1 MSDTTYILT
10 EAQQRCLTHFV
21 VNHLS
26 DYIDEHLCSEY
37 LIDDVMIDNDMDDE
51 INDRKRAALEFI
63 KSIL

>member
-1 MSDTTYILT
+1 MSDTTYTLT

-26 DYIDEHLCSEY
+26 DYIDEHLHSEY
-37 LIDDVMIDNDMDDE
+37 LIDDVMIDNDMHDE
-51 INDRKRAALEFI
+51 INDRKRAALEYI